1 MQKSFFLTIITFLS
15 ICIFYNNTNA
25 QVDIRKEKVYT
36 SVDRMPCFLECGKN
50 ILEKD
55 RIDCC
60 AEEVRKF
67 MLEYLKYPNIARRSN
82 TEGTVIIRFIV
93 DKNGDVIEPEVLS
106 NIGKG
111 CGEEALRVVK
121 LMPRWETPGMQ
132 NNQRVPVQYDLP
144 VRFSLDDEGRPS
156 GGDVS
161 LSEVVTAA
169 VIIGGFLFAA
179 KKINDNRKEK
189 KKRKKQNRN
198 N

>member
-1 MQKSFFLTIITFLS
+1 MQKSFFLTIITFIS
-15 ICIFYNNTNA
+15 ICFFYNNTNA

-50 ILEKD
+50 ISEKN
-55 RIDCC
+55 RRECC

-67 MLEYLKYPNIARRSN
+67 MLDYLKYPNRAIQSN
-82 TEGTVIIRFIV
+82 LQGTVIIRFIV
-93 DKNGDVIEPEVLS
+93 DKDGDVIEPEILS
-106 NIGKG
+106 DIGKG
-111 CGEEALRVVK
+111 CGMEALRVVK

-132 NNQRVPVQYDLP
+132 NNKRVAVQYDLP

-161 LSEVVTAA
+161 LKEVVTAA

-179 KKINDNRKEK
+179 KKINDKRKAK
-189 KKRKKQNRN
+189 KKRKKQDRQN
-198 N
+198 

>member
-1 MQKSFFLTIITFLS
+1 MQKLFFLTIITLLS
-15 ICIFYNNTNA
+15 ICIFSNNTNA

-36 SVDRMPCFLECGKN
+36 SVDRMPCFLECGKSL
-50 ILEKD
+50 LEKD
-55 RIDCC
+55 REECC

-67 MLEYLKYPNIARRSN
+67 MLEYLKYPNNARRSDIQ
-82 TEGTVIIRFIV
+82 GTVVIRFIV
-93 DKNGDVIEPEVLS
+93 DKDGDVIQPEILS
-106 NIGKG
+106 DIGKG

-132 NNQRVPVQYDLP
+132 NNERVPVQYDLP

-156 GGDVS
+156 GGDVT

-189 KKRKKQNRN
+189 KKRKKQDRHN
-198 N
+198 